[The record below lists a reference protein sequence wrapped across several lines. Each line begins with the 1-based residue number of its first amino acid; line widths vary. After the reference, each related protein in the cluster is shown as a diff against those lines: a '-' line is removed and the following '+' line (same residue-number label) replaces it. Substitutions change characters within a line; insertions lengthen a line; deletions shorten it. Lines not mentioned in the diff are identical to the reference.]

1 VEQVTQ
7 CVLVVDDHRVRVAKA
22 DGRPP
27 GVEGSVLAVSVH
39 DGELRLAATP
49 AAARLAGAL
58 RALRSRRSLS
68 QTELAQLAGVSP
80 SAISH
85 AERGQSGLSL
95 DTLLDLS
102 ARLNVTLDELLS
114 GDDMRGTH
122 LARRHDPSERSAS
135 TLLPLLDELGVG
147 LRVFVARLPPRAS
160 GAPGELHKGVEAV
173 TVASGLVQIEL
184 GDRRAALRA
193 GEALVAEARSITGW
207 RNVGESEAM
216 LFWILRDPRR
226 ADSS

>member
-1 VEQVTQ
+1 MLTVS
-7 CVLVVDDHRVRVAKA
+7 R
-22 DGRPP
+22 DG
-27 GVEGSVLAVSVH
+27 
-39 DGELRLAATP
+39 DELRLTATP
-49 AAARLAGAL
+49 AAARLAV
-58 RALRSRRSLS
+58 ALRSLRQRRGLS
-68 QTELAQLAGVSP
+68 QTDLAALAGVSP

-102 ARLNVTLDELLS
+102 ARLNVTLDELLR
-114 GDDMRGTH
+114 GDVVRGYQ

-147 LRVFVARLPPRAS
+147 LRVYLARLPPRAA
-160 GAPGELHKGVEAV
+160 GRPDERHKGVEAV

-193 GEALVAEARSITGW
+193 GEALVAEASSITGW

-216 LFWILRDPRR
+216 LFWILRDPRS
-226 ADSS
+226 AESA